1 MATITLSELDGDGID
16 LATDDTLVIT
26 RFGSIAMADGGS
38 AVYVTGSGNSIDV
51 AGSIVAYSVCI
62 AFQPGQ
68 TGNTV
73 TIGEHGYLYSA
84 GSAIQLRSDNS
95 VVENDG
101 VIRALNYGFM
111 MEGEG
116 VSLTNRGIISSNA
129 VGITTAI
136 GSMTV
141 DNSGELYGTRW
152 AMAIGGTGTKTIG
165 NSGVIEGGY
174 SGTNAATFWVTGA
187 IERVELTNT
196 GRIYSPDKA
205 YLSDGVAAVDI
216 ITNSGTIEGT
226 IRLGALADTYDGRL
240 GTVTGTVYGEDGND
254 TLKGGS
260 GAETLDGGAGDD
272 ILNGG
277 GGADIL
283 IGGTGDDIY
292 YVDTAGDGVLENT
305 GEGTDTINA
314 SISYTLTANVE
325 HLVLTGSGNLNGTG
339 NALDNTITGNSGN
352 NVLNGGAGADTMTGG
367 SGNDT
372 YYIDNA
378 GDVIVEA
385 ANGGT
390 DTVRSTLTHTLSAN
404 FENLALLGSGNLNGT
419 GNTGNNTL
427 SGNSGANILKGSAGN
442 DTLSGGA
449 GNDRLEGGS
458 GNDVLYGGTG
468 ADKLYGSSGADRFVF
483 KALADSTVSSSGRD
497 MIYDFTHSH
506 GDRID
511 LSAIDASTKS
521 SGNQA
526 FSFIGE
532 KAYSGKAGEL
542 RYVNSN
548 GDTFLYG
555 DVNGDKKSDFMIAF
569 DKTIDFVK
577 GDFIL

>member
-1 MATITLSELDGDGID
+1 MVVQIIDNTFSGSID
-16 LATDDTLVIT
+16 LSTTDDLLLTDYTVIQSS
-26 RFGSIAMADGGS
+26 GNA
-38 AVYVTGSGNSIDV
+38 VTGSGSGHRVDVYGNITSGSHAIAFSEFGQSDNGVTVRESGIVYGRISAIRMFSANGFIDNDGELIGKNFGISLRGDANTV
-51 AGSIVAYSVCI
+51 SNGGSI
-62 AFQPGQ
+62 
-68 TGNTV
+68 
-73 TIGEHGYLYSA
+73 
-84 GSAIQLRSDNS
+84 RSN
-95 VVENDG
+95 G
-101 VIRALNYGFM
+101 
-111 MEGEG
+111 
-116 VSLTNRGIISSNA
+116 
-129 VGITTAI
+129 VGIN
-136 GSMTV
+136 GDGGRVTV
-141 DNSGELYGTRW
+141 DNAGDITGTT
-152 AMAIGGTGTKTIG
+152 AAISNSNGVGGT
-165 NSGVIEGGY
+165 SV
-174 SGTNAATFWVTGA
+174 
-187 IERVELTNT
+187 
-196 GRIYSPDKA
+196 
-205 YLSDGVAAVDI
+205 
-216 ITNSGTIEGT
+216 ITNSGTIVATAASNAAIYHSSSVTARVEMTNTGT
-226 IRLGALADTYDGRL
+226 VTSSGLSYRSNGALVVDILTNSGTLMGGVRLGGADDTYDGRL
-240 GTVTGTVYGEDGND
+240 GTVTGTISGEDGND
-254 TLKGGS
+254 TLLGGS
-260 GAETLDGGAGDD
+260 GAETLDGGAGNDL
-272 ILNGG
+272 LNGG
-277 GGADIL
+277 AGADTL
-283 IGGTGDDIY
+283 IGGTGDDTY
-292 YVDTAGDGVLENT
+292 YVDNAGDGVLENT
-305 GEGTDTINA
+305 GEGTDTVNA
-314 SISYTLTANVE
+314 SVSYTLTANVE
-325 HLVLTGSGNLNGTG
+325 HLVLTGSGNINATG

-427 SGNSGANILKGSAGN
+427 SGNSGANILKGGAGN
-442 DTLSGGA
+442 DTLNGGA

-458 GNDVLYGGTG
+458 GNDVLYGAAG

-483 KALADSTVSSSGRD
+483 KALSDSTVSSSGRD

-521 SGNQA
+521 SGNQT